1 MRQIFLFIIS
11 IIITSALYAQEP
23 GNNLRKTISQIRQEF
38 PNLKYNRNDK
48 GYDMYNSAA
57 EDRDFTSFYFKNG
70 ILVGEYTY
78 IFDYSGSS
86 YIHGAI
92 SESIIPYARN
102 NLTPF
107 CSFVT
112 YFFRCLYPKYR
123 KNYLLL

>member
-86 YIHGAI
+86 YIHDLYHSLINTEGNNRG
-92 SESIIPYARN
+92 SICRTFA
-102 NLTPF
+102 
-107 CSFVT
+107 SGV
-112 YFFRCLYPKYR
+112 
-123 KNYLLL
+123 